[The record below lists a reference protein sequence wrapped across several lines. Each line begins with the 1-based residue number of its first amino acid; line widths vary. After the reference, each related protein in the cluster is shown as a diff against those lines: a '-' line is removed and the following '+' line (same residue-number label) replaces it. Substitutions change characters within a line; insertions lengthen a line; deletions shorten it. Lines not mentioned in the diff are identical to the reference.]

1 MSNLTHKQAQF
12 IHKDLQDMQTDW
24 YNYQVE
30 PESKPKTVFKNKVS
44 QQEVQVLVIP
54 KSEAEKELIGKLGEE
69 LKALNPNSPW
79 IQQARNAYFTSN
91 FFDLKQMLNNAIK
104 IEKSTK
110 LCFYALAKINA

>member
-1 MSNLTHKQAQF
+1 MRNLSHKEAQF
-12 IHKDLQDMQTDW
+12 IHDNLQDMQTDW

-30 PESKPKTVFKNKVS
+30 PESKPKTVLKNKVS

-54 KSEAEKELIGKLGEE
+54 KTEAEKELIGKLGEE

-79 IQQARNAYFTSN
+79 IQQARDAYRTSSV
-91 FFDLKQMLNNAIK
+91 FHIKQILNNAIK

-110 LCFYALAKINA
+110 LCFSALAKINA